1 MKNVVNNAR
10 LCRLIARLEREG
22 MDELFV
28 TFNKSIYYLTGCYVP
43 YPGERLIGL
52 LIDQQGE
59 VRFFYNRVNGN
70 DVVEGAQMVLL
81 SDTDDAIGM
90 LSGLIR
96 GKTLGVEKVWP
107 AHFLL
112 LLMERRPDLKIVNGS
127 AAIDFVRMLKDE
139 EEISLLRLASK
150 YNDAVFEEGFKRF
163 SPGMT
168 EREFAKL
175 LKSISG
181 RLCGE
186 PGGDM
191 VCYGEGA
198 ADPHHLSGDTK
209 IGLGQTILV
218 DGGRP
223 YRMYESDMT
232 RTVFFKEPSHRDR
245 EVYEAVKAAN
255 LAAKAV
261 IRPGVRCCDIDKAG
275 RAVIEAAGYGK
286 YFTHRL
292 GHNLGLEGH
301 EPPDIGPLCEMKVL
315 PGMCFSVEPG
325 IYLPGEMGV
334 RVEDL
339 VVVTEDG
346 CEVLNAYTRELQVL

>member
-1 MKNVVNNAR
+1 MKNIVNNAR
-10 LCRLIARLEREG
+10 LHRLIARMEALH

-28 TFNKSIYYLTGCYVP
+28 TFNKSIYYLTGCYVA

-52 LIDQQGE
+52 LINQKGE
-59 VRFFYNRVNGN
+59 VCFFYNRVNGN
-70 DVVEGAQMVLL
+70 DTVEGAEMVLL

-90 LSGLIR
+90 LSGLISGR
-96 GKTLGVEKVWP
+96 TLGVEKVWP

-112 LLMERRPDLKIVNGS
+112 ELMGRRPDLKIVNGS
-127 AAIDFVRMLKDE
+127 AAIDFVRMVKDE
-139 EEISLLRLASK
+139 EEISMLRQASR
-150 YNDAVFEEGFKRF
+150 YNDAVFEEGFRRF
-163 SPGMT
+163 SPDMT

-175 LKSISG
+175 LRSISAKM
-181 RLCGE
+181 CGE

-191 VCYGEGA
+191 VCYGAGA
-198 ADPHHLSGDTK
+198 SDPHHLSGDVK
-209 IGLGQTILV
+209 VSPGQTILV

-232 RTVFFKEPSHRDR
+232 RTVFFKEPSARDR
-245 EVYEAVKAAN
+245 KVYEAVKAAN
-255 LAAKAV
+255 LAAKAA
-261 IRPGVRCCDIDKAG
+261 IRPGVRCCDIEQAG
-275 RAVIEAAGYGK
+275 RAVIEAAGYGQ

-301 EPPDIGPLCEMKVL
+301 EPPDIGPLCEMKVV

-339 VVVTEDG
+339 VVVTEEG

>member
-1 MKNVVNNAR
+1 MKNAVNSGRIRRLVAR
-10 LCRLIARLEREG
+10 MEVLGIDA
-22 MDELFV
+22 LFV
-28 TFNKSIYYLTGCYVP
+28 TFNKSIYYLTGCYVA

-52 LIDQQGE
+52 LINKKGE

-70 DVVEGAQMVLL
+70 DIVDGAEMVLL
-81 SDTDDAIGM
+81 SDTDDAIGI
-90 LSGLIR
+90 LSEQIH

-112 LLMERRPDLKIVNGS
+112 ELMERRHDLKIINGS
-127 AAIDFVRMLKDE
+127 AAIDDVRMVKDE
-139 EEISLLRLASK
+139 EEISLLREASR

-163 SPGMT
+163 SPDMT

-175 LKSISG
+175 LRSISAKI
-181 RLCGE
+181 CGE

-223 YRMYESDMT
+223 FKMYESDMT
-232 RTVFFKEPSHRDR
+232 RTVFFGEPSHRDR

-255 LAAKAV
+255 LAAKAA
-261 IRPGVRCCDIDKAG
+261 IRPGVRCCDIDQAG
-275 RAVIEAAGYGK
+275 RAVIEAAGYGQ

-301 EPPDIGPLCEMKVL
+301 EPPDIGPLSEVKVV

-339 VVVTEDG
+339 VVVTEEG
-346 CEVLNAYTRELQVL
+346 CEVLNSYTRELQVL

>member
-1 MKNVVNNAR
+1 MKNTVNSAR
-10 LCRLIARLEREG
+10 LSRLIARMESQG

-28 TFNKSIYYLTGCYVP
+28 TFNKSIYYLTGCYVA

-52 LIDQQGE
+52 LINQKGE

-70 DVVEGAQMVLL
+70 DVIDGAEMVLL
-81 SDTDDAIGM
+81 SDTDDAVGM
-90 LSGLIR
+90 LSGLIC

-112 LLMERRPDLKIVNGS
+112 ELMGRRPDLKIVNGS
-127 AAIDFVRMLKDE
+127 AAIDYVRMVKDD
-139 EEISLLRLASK
+139 EEISLLREASK
-150 YNDAVFEEGFKRF
+150 FNDAVFEEGFKQF
-163 SPGMT
+163 SSDMT

-175 LKSISG
+175 LRSISAKI
-181 RLCGE
+181 CGE

-198 ADPHHLSGDTK
+198 ADPHHLSTDVK
-209 IGLGQTILV
+209 VGLGQTILV

-223 YRMYESDMT
+223 FRMYESDMT
-232 RTVFFKEPSHRDR
+232 RTVFFGEPSNRDR
-245 EVYEAVKAAN
+245 LVYEAVKAAN

-261 IRPGVRCCDIDKAG
+261 IRPGVRCCDIDRAG

-292 GHNLGLEGH
+292 GHNIGLEGH
-301 EPPDIGPLCEMKVL
+301 EPPDIGPLCEMKIV

-339 VVVTEDG
+339 VIVTEDG
-346 CEVLNAYTRELQVL
+346 CEVLNDYTRELQVL

>member
-1 MKNVVNNAR
+1 MKNVVNKAR
-10 LCRLIARLEREG
+10 LGRLVTRMQEQG
-22 MDELFV
+22 MDEVLV
-28 TFNKSIYYLTGCYVP
+28 TFNKSIYYLTGCYVA

-52 LIDQQGE
+52 LINRHGD
-59 VRFFYNRVNGN
+59 VRFLYNRVNGN
-70 DVVEGAQMVLL
+70 DVVEGAEMVLL
-81 SDTDDAIGM
+81 WDTDDAVGV
-90 LSGLIR
+90 LAGLIR
-96 GKTLGVEKVWP
+96 GGTLGVEKVWP

-112 LLMERRPDLKIVNGS
+112 ELMVRRPDLKIVNGS
-127 AAIDFVRMLKDE
+127 AAIDSVRMVKDAG
-139 EEISLLRLASK
+139 EIALLRQASIF
-150 YNDAVFEEGFKRF
+150 NDAVFEAGFMQF
-163 SPGMT
+163 SPDMT

-175 LKSISG
+175 LKSISAG
-181 RLCGE
+181 LCGE

-198 ADPHHLSGDTK
+198 ADPHHLSADVK
-209 IGLGQTILV
+209 VLPGQSILV

-223 YRMYESDMT
+223 FCMYESDMT
-232 RTVFFKEPSHRDR
+232 RTVFFGEPSPRDR
-245 EVYEAVKAAN
+245 EVYEAVRAAN
-255 LAAKAV
+255 LAAEAV
-261 IRPGVRCCDIDKAG
+261 IRPGVRCCDIDRAG

-339 VVVTEDG
+339 VLVTEDG
-346 CEVLNAYTRELQVL
+346 CEVLNFYTKGLQIL

>member
-1 MKNVVNNAR
+1 MKNAVNTTR
-10 LCRLIARLEREG
+10 LHRLIAQMERQG

-28 TFNKSIYYLTGCYVP
+28 TFNKSIYYLTGCYIA

-52 LIDQQGE
+52 LINRKGE

-70 DVVEGAQMVLL
+70 DIVNGAEMVLL
-81 SDTDDAIGM
+81 SDTDDAVGI
-90 LSGLIR
+90 LSELIC

-112 LLMERRPDLKIVNGS
+112 ELMGRRHDLKIVNGS
-127 AAIDFVRMLKDE
+127 AAIDFVRMVKDE
-139 EEISLLRLASK
+139 EEISLLRKASK
-150 YNDAVFEEGFKRF
+150 YNDAVFEEGFQRF
-163 SPGMT
+163 SPDMT

-175 LKSISG
+175 LRSISAK
-181 RLCGE
+181 LCGE
-186 PGGDM
+186 SGGDM

-209 IGLGQTILV
+209 VGLGQTILV

-223 YRMYESDMT
+223 YKMYESDMT
-232 RTVFFKEPSHRDR
+232 RTVFFGVPSPRDR
-245 EVYEAVKAAN
+245 MVYEAVKAAN
-255 LAAKAV
+255 LAAKTA
-261 IRPGVRCCDIDKAG
+261 IRPGIRCRDIDQAG

-301 EPPDIGPLCEMKVL
+301 EPPDIGPLCEIKVI

-334 RVEDL
+334 RIEDL
-339 VVVTEDG
+339 VIVTEEG
-346 CEVLNAYTRELQVL
+346 CEVLNSYTRELQVL